1 MYSPT
6 ISIKIE
12 TAEKLLDILQEIQEE
27 PSDLYASSQIKE
39 LQKIAD
45 AIERSIHTLEAH

>member
-12 TAEKLLDILQEIQEE
+12 TAEKIIAILNDMKDEVSSDYEKYETLLEVTDNL
-27 PSDLYASSQIKE
+27 
-39 LQKIAD
+39 
-45 AIERSIHTLEAH
+45 ERSIATLEAH